1 MKTNIPDKQL
11 PININIGLVDNFPGV
26 IILNFYFPCW
36 KLIASFIALMQVI
49 CDLYQILH
57 ITFYVLLVIVI
68 TDQPIFRNRSQVLQL
83 FVRLE

>member
-11 PININIGLVDNFPGV
+11 PINIDIGLLHNFSGV
-26 IILNFYFPCW
+26 VILDFDFSCW
-36 KLIASFIALMQVI
+36 KLIASFIVLMQVI

-68 TDQPIFRNRSQVLQL
+68 TYQPIFRNRGQVLQL
-83 FVRLE
+83 FVRFE